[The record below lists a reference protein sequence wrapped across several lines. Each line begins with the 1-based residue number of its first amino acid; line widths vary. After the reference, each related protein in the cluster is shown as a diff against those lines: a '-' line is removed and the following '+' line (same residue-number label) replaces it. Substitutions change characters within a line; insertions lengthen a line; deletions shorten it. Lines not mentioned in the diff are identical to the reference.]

1 MTETFCNGISGIVLV
16 NKYVSYDWL
25 TVTLETIDQSQLM
38 LVTLGNN
45 LRNPSASNAG
55 AQSPQVTLGV
65 RGFYICE

>member
-38 LVTLGNN
+38 LVTHGNN
-45 LRNPSASNAG
+45 LRNPSASKAG
-55 AQSPQVTLGV
+55 AQYPKITLGE
-65 RGFYICE
+65 RFLYL